1 MQMIIYLVFQHC
13 QPHSYG
19 TNNGYICQPHPIYL
33 APGLDGSLG
42 TLTFSNVC
50 GNVWSL
56 KVWHLEHS
64 FMIALPWTL
73 GKFLWEFVRV
83 QHLGEKQPVF
93 FLQDLNLQN
102 HPGSIVTR
110 LFWPLDGAHGR
121 MAKIWRKHQFRSR
134 LRRKPSIERL
144 VMKELCSRQPTLWAG
159 ECKPWR

>member
-93 FLQDLNLQN
+93 F
-102 HPGSIVTR
+102 
-110 LFWPLDGAHGR
+110 FA
-121 MAKIWRKHQFRSR
+121 RSKST
-134 LRRKPSIERL
+134 KPSRFYCDKVVLTPGWCAWPHGQNLEKAPISLKTEAQTLHREIGNEGAVFQAADL
-144 VMKELCSRQPTLWAG
+144 VG
-159 ECKPWR
+159 WRV